1 MRLPSTKVILFNAGI
16 VLAAGGAAIMALRS
30 MLITPAIEPCSER
43 YHNMAVFALER
54 NGAMITAAELQ
65 AMSGGRDAGVI
76 ENVSFVRKGGPVA
89 MQVNLPKDAARTKG
103 GMSFPWEPNSLAG
116 KTRACLTYQVQFA
129 AGFDFQRGGRL
140 PGLGSGVG
148 GGAGNEDF
156 AAPVVWR
163 SNGTGS
169 SMVRLAREGSSPV
182 LLPEIQDTP
191 FAKGRWIKI
200 EQEIVLN
207 TPKAADGIV
216 RVWADGVLV
225 AERKDVVFRS
235 KAETAL
241 TTIRADVAYADS
253 SAAAAKDA
261 SIWLSALEVRW

>member
-16 VLAAGGAAIMALRS
+16 VLAAGGAAVMALRS
-30 MLITPAIEPCSER
+30 MLITPTIEPCSER

-54 NGAMITAAELQ
+54 NGTMITAAELQ
-65 AMSGGRDAGVI
+65 AMSGGRDAGVM
-76 ENVSFVRKGGPVA
+76 ENVSFVRKDGPVA
-89 MQVNLPKDAARTKG
+89 MQVTLPKDAARTKG

-116 KTRACLTYQVQFA
+116 KTHACLTYQVQFP

-140 PGLGSGVG
+140 PGLGGGIGGV
-148 GGAGNEDF
+148 AGNDAF

-163 SNGTGS
+163 NNGTGGS
-169 SMVRLAREGSSPV
+169 VVRFAKEGTSPIV
-182 LLPEIQDTP
+182 VPETQDTP

-207 TPKAADGIV
+207 APKAADGIV

-225 AERKDVVFRS
+225 AERKDVVYRS

-241 TTIRADVAYADS
+241 TTVRADVHYADS
-253 SAAAAKDA
+253 SAGAAKDA
-261 SIWLSALEVRW
+261 NIWLSALEVRW